1 VKVLQ
6 VIPSVGPNRG
16 GPTEIIFNL
25 VRELKHCGVDTEIV
39 TTNDNVRDL
48 LDVPLNQKIEY
59 EGVSVRF
66 FPRFSGSV
74 KGLRLGTDR
83 GFVFSAEL
91 AHWLWQHSRDYDIL
105 HTHYLFSFAPTCAAA
120 IARQKKIP
128 YIVTPYGM
136 LTAWALAHQRLKKQI
151 YSIIERHNLNQ
162 AVAIHCSTPGE
173 LQDVCNYQ
181 VSNPSFV
188 IPYGVHLQ
196 PLQPQAKQHLHRA
209 YGIPDT
215 TPIVLFLSRL
225 HPKKRPDLLL
235 EALHQL
241 ASLNHDFHLILAGS
255 GEPDY
260 LSYLSNLIS
269 SLGLQSQTSMTGFV
283 TGKDKDLLLQGS
295 DLFVLPSFSEN
306 FGIAIAEA
314 MAAGLPVII
323 TPDVQIAP
331 DIAAETA
338 GLIVEG
344 EVDALRGAIAQLLTS
359 PDLRHQLGENGK
371 RLVSRRY
378 CWSAIAS
385 NLSHVYRS
393 IVNQQP
399 LPQSL
404 AFD

>member
-1 VKVLQ
+1 MKVLQ
-6 VIPSVGPNRG
+6 VIPSIGSARG
-16 GPTEIIFNL
+16 GPTEIILNL
-25 VRELKHCGVDTEIV
+25 VRELKHYDVDTEIV

-59 EGVSVRF
+59 EGVSVQF
-66 FPRFSGSV
+66 FPRFSGV
-74 KGLRLGTDR
+74 LPGLRLATDR
-83 GFVFSAEL
+83 GFVLSTDL
-91 AHWLWQHSRDYDIL
+91 AGWLWQHSRDYDIV

-120 IARQKKIP
+120 IARQQKIP

-136 LTAWALAHQRLKKQI
+136 LTAWALAHQRLKKQV

-162 AVAIHCSTPGE
+162 AVGIHCSTPGE
-173 LQDVCNYQ
+173 LQDVINYG
-181 VSNPSFV
+181 VKTPSFV
-188 IPYGVHLQ
+188 IPYGVNLPTEQ
-196 PLQPQAKQHLHRA
+196 AQAKQHLHHL
-209 YGIPDT
+209 YQIPTD

-235 EALHQL
+235 LTLSKL
-241 ASLNHDFHLILAGS
+241 AAQNYNFHLILAGS

-260 LSYLSNLIS
+260 LSYLTNLVS

-283 TGKDKDLLLQGS
+283 AGEKKDLLLQGS

-306 FGIAIAEA
+306 FGIAVAEA
-314 MAAGLPVII
+314 MAAKLPVII

-331 DIAAETA
+331 DVAEFKA

-344 EVDALRGAIAQLLTS
+344 EEDVLGNAIAQLLTS
-359 PDLRHQLGENGK
+359 PELRHQLGENGK
-371 RLVSRRY
+371 RLVSHRY

-385 NLSHVYRS
+385 NLSKVYRS
-393 IVNQQP
+393 IANQQP

-404 AFD
+404 DA